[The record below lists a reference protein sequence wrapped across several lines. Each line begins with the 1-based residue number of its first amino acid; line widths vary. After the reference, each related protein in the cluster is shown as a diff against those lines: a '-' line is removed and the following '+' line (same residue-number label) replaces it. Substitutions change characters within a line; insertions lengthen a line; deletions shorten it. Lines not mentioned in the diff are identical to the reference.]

1 MISALSRL
9 RLLAAPSERLSN
21 RIVHATFWAS
31 MTRAGRLL
39 LLVRTLVV
47 ARLLAP
53 HDLGLMGVA
62 LVALAFTDLTAQTG
76 FRIALIQKKGDIKPY
91 LDTAWTMEVLR
102 GLILGGAMFAA
113 APLIA
118 AFFRAPE
125 AEPLIRILSIDP
137 ILRSAFN
144 IGIVYFRK
152 DLQLHKRF
160 IFELANFA
168 VAAGV
173 TIILA
178 FVLRNVWALVYG
190 TLAGSAAQL
199 IASFM
204 LHPHRPRPRLE
215 LSKARELWRFGRWVF
230 ATNLL
235 TYMLQ
240 NVDKLFVGRMLG
252 VASLGFYQLAFR
264 LSTYVGT
271 ELKDVGRSVT
281 LPVYAKLQDEQGTL
295 RRAYLGATQFTS
307 LTSFPI
313 ALGLIVIGSHLVP
326 AVLGG
331 KWLPM
336 VPAMQVLAIAGLLS
350 TLEAVGSSQLFRGIG
365 QPYLNTRLQ
374 LIKLVVLLAL
384 IYPLTAAQGP
394 VGVALSVALSS
405 LVIFP
410 ISLGLAG
417 RVLGCSA
424 ITQLKVLL
432 IPGVSSLIMASAV
445 MAFKASLA
453 AEPNIF
459 NLALLIGLGVV
470 VYLTAV
476 LILDWIMGHGI
487 VRTLRYRLALSPGT
501 G

>member
-1 MISALSRL
+1 
-9 RLLAAPSERLSN
+9 
-21 RIVHATFWAS
+21 
-31 MTRAGRLL
+31 MTRVGRLL
-39 LLVRTLVV
+39 ILVRTLVV

-102 GLILGGAMFAA
+102 GLVLGGAMFAA
-113 APLIA
+113 APFIA
-118 AFFRAPE
+118 AFFRAPD
-125 AEPLIRILSIDP
+125 AETIIKILSLDP

-144 IGIVYFRK
+144 IGIVYFRR

-168 VAAGV
+168 VAASI

-199 IASFM
+199 IASFV

-215 LSKARELWRFGRWVF
+215 LSKAGELWQFGRWVF
-230 ATNLL
+230 ATNLV

-240 NVDKLFVGRMLG
+240 NVDKVLVGRLLG
-252 VASLGFYQLAFR
+252 VATLGLYQLAFR
-264 LSTYVGT
+264 MSSYVGT

-281 LPVYAKLQDEQGTL
+281 LPVYAKLQDEQSTL
-295 RRAYLGATQFTS
+295 RKAYLEATQLTS

-313 ALGLIVIGSHLVP
+313 AVGLIVVGSHFVP
-326 AVLGG
+326 AVLGE
-331 KWLPM
+331 KWQPM
-336 VPAMQVLAIAGLLS
+336 VPAMQILAIAGLLS
-350 TLEAVGSSQLFRGIG
+350 TLEAVGSAQLFRGIG
-365 QPYLNTRLQ
+365 RPYLNTRVQ
-374 LIKLVVLLAL
+374 LIRLVVLLAL
-384 IYPLTAAQGP
+384 IYPLAVAQGAI
-394 VGVALSVALSS
+394 GVALSVALSG
-405 LVIFP
+405 LVVFP
-410 ISLGLAG
+410 ISVGLAG

-424 ITQLKVLL
+424 IDQLKVLFV
-432 IPGVSSLIMASAV
+432 PGVSSLVMAFAV
-445 MAFKASLA
+445 MAFKISLA

-459 NLALLIGLGVV
+459 NLALLVGLGVL
-470 VYLTAV
+470 VYVSAV
-476 LILDWIMGHGI
+476 LILDWVVGHGI
-487 VRTLRYRLALSPGT
+487 VKTLRYRLGFSQGT
-501 G
+501 V